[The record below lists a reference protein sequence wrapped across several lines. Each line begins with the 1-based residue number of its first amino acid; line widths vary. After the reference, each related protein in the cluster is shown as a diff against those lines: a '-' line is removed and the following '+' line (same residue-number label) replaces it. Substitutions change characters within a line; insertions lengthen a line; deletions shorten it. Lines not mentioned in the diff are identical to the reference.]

1 MFKSL
6 AQFIFTFLFCHC
18 REICRKQ
25 ENFFTDTTLFSK
37 ISLLEKVVLESLPQW
52 KFNVIMYF
60 SELMFRIFTLE
71 VLFMLNNQDSRY
83 TFPYSVFLKFYIL
96 VILIFHSCFNITMT
110 CCPGTGL

>member
-1 MFKSL
+1 MD
-6 AQFIFTFLFCHC
+6 
-18 REICRKQ
+18 
-25 ENFFTDTTLFSK
+25 FFTDTTLFSK

-71 VLFMLNNQDSRY
+71 VLFMVNNQDSRY
-83 TFPYSVFLKFYIL
+83 TFPYSVFLKLYIL
-96 VILIFHSCFNITMT
+96 VILIFHNCFNITMT